1 MVALTPR
8 EEDIQKMLA
17 AKCHIGTRNLELA
30 MSDYVWRRR
39 SDGIHIINVGKTWEK
54 LHLAARIIVTIE
66 NPADVLAV
74 SARPYGGR
82 AVLKFAQY
90 TGAQADAKRY
100 TPGTFTNQITQ
111 NFREPRLLIVTDPR
125 TDSQAVKEASKVNI
139 PVIAFCDSDSPLDC
153 VDVAIPANNKGK
165 YSIGLLYYLLAREIN
180 RLRGAAPRNDE
191 WMGEDGRPVSVD
203 LFFYRDPEEIEKAVE
218 EQEAKRAAAYEEQQQ
233 QEQQVDDFGG
243 QVDPQMQ
250 QGYDT
255 QQGNVDQQWDQGTG
269 AQANQDWQQQQ
280 QQAPVP
286 GQDGGWDQQQGQ
298 QQQWS

>member
-125 TDSQAVKEASKVNI
+125 TDSQAVKEASN
-139 PVIAFCDSDSPLDC
+139 FH
-153 VDVAIPANNKGK
+153 VAE
-165 YSIGLLYYLLAREIN
+165 S
-180 RLRGAAPRNDE
+180 
-191 WMGEDGRPVSVD
+191 
-203 LFFYRDPEEIEKAVE
+203 
-218 EQEAKRAAAYEEQQQ
+218 
-233 QEQQVDDFGG
+233 
-243 QVDPQMQ
+243 
-250 QGYDT
+250 
-255 QQGNVDQQWDQGTG
+255 TG
-269 AQANQDWQQQQ
+269 
-280 QQAPVP
+280 
-286 GQDGGWDQQQGQ
+286 
-298 QQQWS
+298 SE

>member
-1 MVALTPR
+1 MVSLTPR

-17 AKCHIGTRNLELA
+17 AQCHIGTRNLELA
-30 MSDYVWRRR
+30 MQDYIWRRR
-39 SDGIHIINVGKTWEK
+39 ADGIHIINVGKTWEK
-54 LHLAARIIVTIE
+54 IHLAARIIVTID

-82 AVLKFAQY
+82 AVLKFAAY

-125 TDSQAVKEASKVNI
+125 TDSQAVAEAAKVNI
-139 PVIAFCDSDSPLDC
+139 PVIALCDSDSPLTN

-165 YSIGLLYYLLAREIN
+165 YSIGLLYFLLAREIN
-180 RLRGAAPRNDE
+180 RLRGVAPRNDE

-218 EQEAKRAAAYEEQQQ
+218 EQEAKRAAAYEEAQA
-233 QEQQVDDFGG
+233 EAQVDEFG
-243 QVDPQMQ
+243 
-250 QGYDT
+250 
-255 QQGNVDQQWDQGTG
+255 N
-269 AQANQDWQQQQ
+269 
-280 QQAPVP
+280 APVEQVQGEYVEQNWDAAAPAP
-286 GQDGGWDQQQGQ
+286 GGAADWQGQ
-298 QQQWS
+298 QQAQAAAPGNWNAGEGQQQW